1 MTLPFISYSLQRH
14 SHLNLNFLNDHFPVI
29 CKSLSLFLEDNVKYL
44 GAKGHH
50 LCGLLLNCRTTAKTV
65 MFVIRDR
72 KRGSDQTKGHIVIKW
87 QGSVRGM
94 PHMKLSLFVFLC
106 VFSKL

>member
-1 MTLPFISYSLQRH
+1 
-14 SHLNLNFLNDHFPVI
+14 
-29 CKSLSLFLEDNVKYL
+29 
-44 GAKGHH
+44 
-50 LCGLLLNCRTTAKTV
+50 

-106 VFSKL
+106 IFSKL